1 MTVNEHP
8 KAIATLSADGVHWI
22 VPHCPICGREHYHGA
37 GGPGANHAEYLG
49 HRVAHCAGQHAG
61 THGYVLVQAPK
72 GTDQWALLY
81 GRAKP

>member
-49 HRVAHCAGQHAG
+49 HRVAHCAGRYEDLR
-61 THGYVLVQAPK
+61 GYILIEAPAHHREDM
-72 GTDQWALLY
+72 T
-81 GRAKP
+81 